1 MALGGGTWTS
11 QDKVLPGSY
20 INFVSAD
27 KAGITLS
34 DRGVCAIPMELDWGK
49 DGEVIKVNA
58 EDVRNVSY
66 RVFGHDYTDEEM
78 LPIREVFRHAK
89 TLYIYRLNSGEKAAN
104 DYATANCSGARGND
118 LKIAITANVDEPSK
132 FDVVTYL
139 GTVKMDTQTVEKAAD
154 LKAND

>member
-66 RVFGHDYTDEEM
+66 RVFGHDYTDEETN
-78 LPIREVFRHAK
+78 LEGRSEV
-89 TLYIYRLNSGEKAAN
+89 E
-104 DYATANCSGARGND
+104 
-118 LKIAITANVDEPSK
+118 VQ
-132 FDVVTYL
+132 TYTSVWDNEFYL
-139 GTVKMDTQTVEKAAD
+139 THP
-154 LKAND
+154 LRR

>member
-66 RVFGHDYTDEEM
+66 RVFGHD
-78 LPIREVFRHAK
+78 IRMRRCCRSAR
-89 TLYIYRLNSGEKAAN
+89 YSG
-104 DYATANCSGARGND
+104 
-118 LKIAITANVDEPSK
+118 
-132 FDVVTYL
+132 
-139 GTVKMDTQTVEKAAD
+139 TQKRCISTG
-154 LKAND
+154 

>member
-78 LPIREVFRHAK
+78 LPIREVFRHAR
-89 TLYIYRLNSGEKAAN
+89 TIMLRQ
-104 DYATANCSGARGND
+104 
-118 LKIAITANVDEPSK
+118 IAVGRVAMS
-132 FDVVTYL
+132 
-139 GTVKMDTQTVEKAAD
+139 
-154 LKAND
+154 